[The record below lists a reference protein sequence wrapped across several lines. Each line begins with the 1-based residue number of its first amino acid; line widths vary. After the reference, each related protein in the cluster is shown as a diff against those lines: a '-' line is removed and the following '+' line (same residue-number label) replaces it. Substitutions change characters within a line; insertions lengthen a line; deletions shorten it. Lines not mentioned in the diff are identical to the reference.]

1 MIRHWKP
8 AAPRVQLLSRVSHEL
23 RTPLG
28 GILGYA
34 ELLRDNIFGDLN
46 EKQKKAAVEI
56 IESANHL
63 TAMVN
68 ELLDEAQIRANS
80 TILQEKPFSP
90 IQLVEQA
97 SAGLG
102 ILAQNKGLKFTTS
115 VESGLPAELFGDER
129 RLRQIIINLA
139 GNAIKFTKDG
149 EVCVKLLYPAEDAWA
164 IQVTDTGVGISQ
176 ELRAIIFEPFR
187 QVNNSITRDNRG
199 IGLGL
204 SITKQLVELMNGR
217 IMLES
222 ELGKGSIFTVILPIK
237 KGNA

>member
-1 MIRHWKP
+1 
-8 AAPRVQLLSRVSHEL
+8 L

-34 ELLRDNIFGDLN
+34 ELLRDNIFGELN
-46 EKQKKAAVEI
+46 ERQKKAAVEI

-68 ELLDEAQIRANS
+68 ELLDEAQIRANT
-80 TILQEKPFSP
+80 TILQEKVFSP
-90 IQLVEQA
+90 VKLLEQA

-102 ILAQNKGLKFTTS
+102 ILAQNKGLKFTSS
-115 VESGLPAELFGDER
+115 VAAGLPIELLGDER

-139 GNAIKFTKDG
+139 GNAIKFTKEG
-149 EVCVKLLYPAEDAWA
+149 EVCVKLLYLAEDAWA
-164 IQVTDTGVGISQ
+164 IEISDTGVGISQ
-176 ELRAIIFEPFR
+176 ESRAIIFEPFR

-217 IMLES
+217 IVLES
-222 ELGKGSIFTVILPIK
+222 EPGKGSTFTVILPIN
-237 KGNA
+237 KGTGQPS